1 PYKDGALAL
10 YNIFD
15 DNMAVF
21 FDSAGGHTIPRHGKL
36 LQELAQAV
44 KDLIADVPEDNCVV
58 PAVVAKRLD
67 SAVDIPNLSS
77 LKIENM

>member
-1 PYKDGALAL
+1 
-10 YNIFD
+10 
-15 DNMAVF
+15 MAVF

-44 KDLIADVPEDNCVV
+44 KDLIADVPGDKSADSIA
-58 PAVVAKRLD
+58 PAVAGKRLD

-77 LKIENM
+77 LKMGDA